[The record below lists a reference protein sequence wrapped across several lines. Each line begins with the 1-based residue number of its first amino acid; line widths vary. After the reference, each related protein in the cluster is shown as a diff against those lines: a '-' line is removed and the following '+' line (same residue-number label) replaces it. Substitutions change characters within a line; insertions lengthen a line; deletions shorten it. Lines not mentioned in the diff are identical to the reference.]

1 MRRPGRPP
9 TSKLIIFAVLAFFLL
24 WWVPFSHILPGW
36 VPLGLGTYRTYQA
49 SMIAM
54 WAIVA
59 LGLNI
64 LTGYNGQISLGHGA
78 FVAVGG
84 YTAAIL
90 MVDYGWP
97 FPLTIILGGV
107 IAGTLGFLIGIPAL
121 RLTGPY
127 LAIATLGLALA
138 TPQILKKYDGL
149 THGTQGINVRSEVS
163 DQVGVLSDF
172 MDDVFGIHLNN
183 DQWVYFL
190 ALFIA
195 LLMVVLAVNIVRSRI
210 GRAFVAIRDSEIAA
224 QAMGISVP
232 RYKTMAFA
240 ISAFYGGIA
249 GGTYAQ
255 VVGFVSP
262 ESFGFL
268 LSINFLTTI
277 VVGGLASILGSV
289 LGAAGLIVVPEMPGL
304 VSFIPGAG
312 LPDELSWAF
321 YGAALIL
328 VMVFAPYGLAG
339 LFRRFV
345 RWVSS
350 WPAAWRAGILAGL
363 VLGVVAR
370 VVAGELAGAGVGLVL
385 GLVAFCAITAWIWG
399 PALTRAGAG
408 GYSRSVEALRG
419 IRSSPGQTGAGSED
433 GSSENHPD
441 AER

>member
-9 TSKLIIFAVLAFFLL
+9 TSKIVVFAVLAFFLL
-24 WWVPFSHILPGW
+24 WWVPFSHVLPGW

-97 FPLTIILGGV
+97 FPLTIILGGA

-138 TPQILKKYDGL
+138 TPQILKKYDDL
-149 THGTQGINVRSEVS
+149 THGTQGINVRSEVGE
-163 DQVGVLSDF
+163 QVDVVADF
-172 MDDVFGIHLNN
+172 MDDVFGINLNN
-183 DQWVYFL
+183 DQWIYFL

-195 LLMVVLAVNIVRSRI
+195 LLMTILALNIVRSRI

-249 GGTYAQ
+249 GGTYTQ
-255 VVGFVSP
+255 VVGYVSP

-289 LGAAGLIVVPEMPGL
+289 LGAGGLIVVPELPGL

-312 LPDELSWAF
+312 LPAELSWAF
-321 YGAALIL
+321 YGGALIL
-328 VMVFAPYGLAG
+328 VMIFAPYGLAG
-339 LFRRFV
+339 LFQRLV

-350 WPAAWRAGILAGL
+350 WPAAWRVNVA
-363 VLGVVAR
+363 VGVVVAVAAT
-370 VVAGELAGAGVGLVL
+370 VVGRELAGAGVGFVL
-385 GLVAFCAITAWIWG
+385 GLIAFCATTGWVWA
-399 PALTRAGAG
+399 PPLTRAGAR
-408 GYSRSVEALRG
+408 GYSRSVETLRG
-419 IRSSPGQTGAGSED
+419 PPASPGQTEGGPED
-433 GSSENHPD
+433 RPSQNHPD

>member
-1 MRRPGRPP
+1 MIRLSPPP
-9 TSKLIIFAVLAFFLL
+9 TSKIVVFALLAFFLF
-24 WWVPFSHILPGW
+24 WWVPFSHVLPEGF
-36 VPLGLGTYRTYQA
+36 PLRFGTYRTFQG

-54 WAIVA
+54 WVIVA

-64 LTGYNGQISLGHGA
+64 LTGYNGQISLGHSA

-97 FPLTIILGGV
+97 FWTTIIMGGV
-107 IAGTLGFLIGIPAL
+107 IAGALGFLIGIPAL

-149 THGTQGINVRSEVS
+149 THGTQGINVRPEVPPPPEFIG
-163 DQVGVLSDF
+163 DW
-172 MDDVFGIHLNN
+172 FGIELSN
-183 DQWVYFL
+183 DEWIYFL

-195 LLMVVLAVNIVRSRI
+195 FMMMILAINIVRSRV

-232 RYKTMAFA
+232 RYKTIAFA

-255 VVGFVSP
+255 VVGYVSP
-262 ESFGFL
+262 ESFNFL

-289 LGAAGLIVVPEMPGL
+289 LGATGLIVVPELPGL
-304 VSFIPGAG
+304 VSFIPGAS

-328 VMVFAPYGLAG
+328 VMIFAPYGLAG
-339 LFRRFV
+339 LFHRLMRVRPAMVLKTLSTAYGRSIEAFRRP
-345 RWVSS
+345 
-350 WPAAWRAGILAGL
+350 PA
-363 VLGVVAR
+363 
-370 VVAGELAGAGVGLVL
+370 
-385 GLVAFCAITAWIWG
+385 
-399 PALTRAGAG
+399 
-408 GYSRSVEALRG
+408 
-419 IRSSPGQTGAGSED
+419 SPGQTGAGSED
-433 GSSENHPD
+433 ESSEDEPD

>member
-1 MRRPGRPP
+1 MIRLSPPP
-9 TSKLIIFAVLAFFLL
+9 TSKIVVFALLAFFLL
-24 WWVPFSHILPGW
+24 WWVPFSHALPEGF
-36 VPLGLGTYRTYQA
+36 PLRFGTYRTFQG

-54 WAIVA
+54 WVIVA

-64 LTGYNGQISLGHGA
+64 LTGYNGQISLGHSA
-78 FVAVGG
+78 FVAIGG

-97 FPLTIILGGV
+97 FWTTIIMGGV
-107 IAGTLGFLIGIPAL
+107 IAGAIGFLIGIPAL

-149 THGTQGINVRSEVS
+149 THGTQGINVRPEVPPPPEFIG
-163 DQVGVLSDF
+163 DW
-172 MDDVFGIHLNN
+172 FGIELSN
-183 DQWVYFL
+183 DEWIYFL

-195 LLMVVLAVNIVRSRI
+195 FMMMILAINIVRSRV

-232 RYKTMAFA
+232 RYKTIAFA

-255 VVGFVSP
+255 VVGYVSP
-262 ESFGFL
+262 ESFNFL

-289 LGAAGLIVVPEMPGL
+289 LGATGLIVVPELPGL

-321 YGAALIL
+321 YGVALIL
-328 VMVFAPYGLAG
+328 VMIFAPYGLAG
-339 LFRRFV
+339 LFNRLV

-350 WPAAWRAGILAGL
+350 RPTAEHINFAVGLVVAVATAVVALQLAGGEVAL
-363 VLGVVAR
+363 VMGVVAFWASTGR
-370 VVAGELAGAGVGLVL
+370 VWA
-385 GLVAFCAITAWIWG
+385 
-399 PALTRAGAG
+399 PPLTRAGAR
-408 GYSRSVEALRG
+408 GYSRSIEALR
-419 IRSSPGQTGAGSED
+419 RPPASPGEAGAGSED
-433 GSSENHPD
+433 ESSEDGPD